1 MKIIV
6 GLGNPGTKYENT
18 RHNAGF
24 MAIDRLA
31 KKWNLD
37 WNQEKFNAKFIK
49 TKQNGEDVILLKPLT
64 YMNESGF
71 ALRECL
77 DFYKSGSEDVLILYD
92 DVDLPVGKIRL
103 RQKGSAGGHN
113 GIKSII
119 SCIFTQ
125 EFDRIRIG
133 VGKDP
138 KIPMVN
144 WVLGKFKADE
154 KNELD
159 HALQEASEAAA
170 YSIDHNF
177 AQTMNQFN
185 KK

>member
-1 MKIIV
+1 MKIIA

-18 RHNAGF
+18 RHNVGF
-24 MAIDRLA
+24 MTMDVIAEKLNVE
-31 KKWNLD
+31 WNK
-37 WNQEKFNAKFIK
+37 EKFSSKMIK
-49 TKQNGEDVILLKPLT
+49 TKVHGEDVILLKPQT

-71 ALRECL
+71 ALRQCL
-77 DFYKSGSEDVLILYD
+77 DFYKTSSQDVLIIYD
-92 DVDLPVGKIRL
+92 DVDLPIGKIRL

-119 SCIFTQ
+119 ACIFTQ

-138 KIPMVN
+138 KIPMIN
-144 WVLGKFKADE
+144 WVLSKFKEEE
-154 KNELD
+154 KKDLHTAIE
-159 HALQEASEAAA
+159 EAANA
-170 YSIDHNF
+170 AIYSINHSF
-177 AQTMNQFN
+177 TQTMNAFN